1 MTASV
6 ASLWRH
12 PIKSH
17 GREALSKV
25 TLTQGQ
31 TMPWDRTWAV
41 AHDAS
46 KATNAEWSPCAG
58 FSRVA
63 KAPALM
69 AITATLDQASETL
82 TLRHPD
88 RPDLTFQP
96 DNQPE
101 RLIDWV
107 RPLMP
112 ENRAASTRIVR
123 VPGRGMT
130 DSDFPSV
137 TLCNHN
143 SHRAVEQRVG
153 HDLSIHRWRGNVWI
167 DGLGPW
173 EEFEWLDRDI
183 RIGGAVLRPRE
194 RTDRCV
200 ATTAN
205 PKTGGR
211 DADTLGALEHWG
223 HQDFSVRAEVIEGG
237 EIRLGDPVEPL

>member
-1 MTASV
+1 MTGAV

-17 GREALSKV
+17 GREAV
-25 TLTQGQ
+25 ERVALTAGR

-41 AHDAS
+41 AHEAA
-46 KATNAEWSPCAG
+46 KADGSAWAHCAN
-58 FSRVA
+58 FSRVS

-69 AITATLDQASETL
+69 AITAELDETTETL

-88 RPDLTFQP
+88 RPDLTFRP
-96 DNQPE
+96 DAEPD

-112 ENRAASTRIVR
+112 ADRAASARIVR

-130 DSDFPSV
+130 DSDFASV
-137 TLCNHN
+137 TLCNLS
-143 SHRAVEQRVG
+143 SHRAVEQRLG
-153 HDLSIHRWRGNVWI
+153 RKLSIHRWRGNIWL

-173 EEFEWLDRDI
+173 EEFEWMDREV
-183 RIGGAVLRPRE
+183 RIGGAVLRARE
-194 RTDRCV
+194 RTDRCT

-205 PKTGGR
+205 PETGRR
-211 DADTLGALEHWG
+211 DADTLGALETWG
-223 HQDFSVRAEVIEGG
+223 HQDFSVRAEVVEGG
-237 EIRLGDPVEPL
+237 DIAVGDPVERL